1 MGAEPQ
7 KFRTFNVFAAE
18 LLHDLRREH
27 SWRKSSPE
35 DGVELVIE
43 AADAH
48 LAEVPV
54 RVDDGLP
61 HDLAFGL
68 ATQRDGRAFALFKD
82 DAGVGDADANLER
95 KNQAIVKVINHKSS
109 VIGPA

>member
-1 MGAEPQ
+1 M
-7 KFRTFNVFAAE
+7 
-18 LLHDLRREH
+18 
-27 SWRKSSPE
+27 
-35 DGVELVIE
+35 IE

-68 ATQRDGRAFALFKD
+68 AAQRDGRAFALFED